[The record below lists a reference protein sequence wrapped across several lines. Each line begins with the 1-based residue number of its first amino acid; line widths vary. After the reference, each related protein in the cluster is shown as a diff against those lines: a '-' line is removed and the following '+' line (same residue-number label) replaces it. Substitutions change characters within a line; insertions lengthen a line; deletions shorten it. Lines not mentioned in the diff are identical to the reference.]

1 MFVAHGTDDDEDDVI
16 LLIKLDMGR
25 DFVLFPLAAVA
36 VVKLLLADE
45 IKFPFLSFVFGA
57 AGMLAVASGCTRF
70 PLASS
75 WSFMVST
82 FSDIPVTERDLFLEF
97 FS

>member
-57 AGMLAVASGCTRF
+57 VGMLASSCTRF